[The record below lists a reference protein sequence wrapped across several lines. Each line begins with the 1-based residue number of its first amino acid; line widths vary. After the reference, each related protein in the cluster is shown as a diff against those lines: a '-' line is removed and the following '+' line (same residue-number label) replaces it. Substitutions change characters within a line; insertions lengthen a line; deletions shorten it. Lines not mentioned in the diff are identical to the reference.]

1 MSPKNTDC
9 PFNATACY
17 DIWSILYIYT
27 HNNRCVL
34 HPLWRR
40 LSLVSWCQC
49 LTLTARSTE
58 MVFPSSVWKNSTGL
72 QRTMTST
79 PSNHGRINLLEGP
92 RGRKLLLSLHW
103 SLHPSISCPLC
114 AADALSALDFHQMWV
129 VFFCFFEWIEII
141 FSNLDQII
149 EQVEARGSSRGCQHQ
164 TLSPSIS

>member
-1 MSPKNTDC
+1 MDY
-9 PFNATACY
+9 PFNATVCY
-17 DIWSILYIYT
+17 DIWSISYIHT
-27 HNNRCVL
+27 ITDVCFTL
-34 HPLWRR
+34 CGAGSLWCHG
-40 LSLVSWCQC
+40 VSASA
-49 LTLTARSTE
+49 LTARSTQ
-58 MVFPSSVWKNSTGL
+58 MVSPSSVWKNSTGL

-129 VFFCFFEWIEII
+129 FFYREVSVCDWIKII
-141 FSNLDQII
+141 FENLDQII
-149 EQVEARGSSRGCQHQ
+149 VQVEARGSSGSCQHQ